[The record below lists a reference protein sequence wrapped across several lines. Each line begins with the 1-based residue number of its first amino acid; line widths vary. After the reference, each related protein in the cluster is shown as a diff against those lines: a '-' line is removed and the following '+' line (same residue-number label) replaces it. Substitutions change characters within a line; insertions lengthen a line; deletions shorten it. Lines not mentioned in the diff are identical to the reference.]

1 MGKEWHCWSWPYD
14 LKPDDLLTLKIAKKK
29 KKKWKKIIH
38 VIMAKIFIF
47 VKLISSEGIQS
58 WYMYIYILLLYIM
71 YYTLLLYIIVIIHI
85 IIYYVYIT
93 INMYYIYILYIVK
106 NLRQKQVKLKQ

>member
-1 MGKEWHCWSWPYD
+1 MGKEWHCRSWPYD

-38 VIMAKIFIF
+38 VIMEKIFIF
-47 VKLISSEGIQS
+47 VKLISSEVIQS
-58 WYMYIYILLLYIM
+58 WYMYIYILLYII

>member
-1 MGKEWHCWSWPYD
+1 MGKEWHCWNWPCD

-29 KKKWKKIIH
+29 KKWKKIMH
-38 VIMAKIFIF
+38 VIMEKMFIF
-47 VKLISSEGIQS
+47 VKLISNEGIQS
-58 WYMYIYILLLYIM
+58 WYMYIYVLLLYII

-106 NLRQKQVKLKQ
+106 NLR